1 MKAAPLRVLVV
12 GALTRTG
19 QQVIRSL
26 ASRRDDFTV
35 TALCGREMGALIAD
49 DTGTLADASMGVRF
63 LGEGGGTATAD
74 AVDAVVIA
82 TDDPPPEASLQ
93 CLLESCSR
101 EGVAQT
107 VLLSRIGASKGA
119 LGLGRWKDAEECAL
133 AQSTAGLT
141 ILRCAQ
147 PLIGGPYY
155 ALDPDS
161 IGRGNAQLADM
172 WRAADV
178 APGDGALK
186 QGGFGC
192 SRATAASAIAGVL
205 RRGPAAASDSYC
217 VVSVD
222 TTSSGGGRVA
232 WTDAQWDSAFPSY
245 EGTAVA
251 SEIDPEIEIDPEVQA
266 ATLTLDLSDERLVAF
281 TQPQAVEA
289 PNPLVAPLAA
299 AGPYYFTAALFVY
312 GFYLTTQPSYIE
324 TTGVNLWQGIL
335 N

>member
-1 MKAAPLRVLVV
+1 MTALRHCLLGTPTKTMKAAPLRVLVV

-155 ALDPDS
+155 ALDP
-161 IGRGNAQLADM
+161 
-172 WRAADV
+172 
-178 APGDGALK
+178 
-186 QGGFGC
+186 
-192 SRATAASAIAGVL
+192 GV
-205 RRGPAAASDSYC
+205 C
-217 VVSVD
+217 
-222 TTSSGGGRVA
+222 TIT
-232 WTDAQWDSAFPSY
+232 PS
-245 EGTAVA
+245 
-251 SEIDPEIEIDPEVQA
+251 P
-266 ATLTLDLSDERLVAF
+266 
-281 TQPQAVEA
+281 
-289 PNPLVAPLAA
+289 
-299 AGPYYFTAALFVY
+299 
-312 GFYLTTQPSYIE
+312 
-324 TTGVNLWQGIL
+324 
-335 N
+335 

>member
-1 MKAAPLRVLVV
+1 MPPSAAGRLQVIALVLTEKINQLPATAARAHDWVHCLLGTPTKTMKAAPLRVLVV

-119 LGLGRWKDAEECAL
+119 LGLGRWK
-133 AQSTAGLT
+133 
-141 ILRCAQ
+141 
-147 PLIGGPYY
+147 
-155 ALDPDS
+155 
-161 IGRGNAQLADM
+161 
-172 WRAADV
+172 V
-178 APGDGALK
+178 AH
-186 QGGFGC
+186 
-192 SRATAASAIAGVL
+192 
-205 RRGPAAASDSYC
+205 
-217 VVSVD
+217 
-222 TTSSGGGRVA
+222 
-232 WTDAQWDSAFPSY
+232 PS
-245 EGTAVA
+245 
-251 SEIDPEIEIDPEVQA
+251 
-266 ATLTLDLSDERLVAF
+266 
-281 TQPQAVEA
+281 
-289 PNPLVAPLAA
+289 PNPS
-299 AGPYYFTAALFVY
+299 
-312 GFYLTTQPSYIE
+312 PSPSPSP
-324 TTGVNLWQGIL
+324 NP
-335 N
+335 NPNPNPNPKP